1 MVGDSPPQTT
11 GSVPGWGQSPGGVSR
26 RHKCARTGLG
36 GSLLPPATP
45 NLLGACG
52 DSPSPDR
59 LGVGNLSLGMGS
71 VTVTNDGRSVGIH
84 ARPRAATTLHSATVK
99 HMEQIGIRA
108 LKQNASAVVARAAAG
123 EALIITDNGRPVAQI
138 MPLPTDRLS
147 ALDQAGL
154 LRTAAATAAG
164 IGPPVEH
171 GGPALGDTLR
181 EMRDEDH
188 R

>member
-1 MVGDSPPQTT
+1 VTR
-11 GSVPGWGQSPGGVSR
+11 GQSPGGVSR

-36 GSLLPPATP
+36 DSWLLSALP
-45 NLLGACG
+45 NVRFACR
-52 DSPSPDR
+52 DSPWPDR
-59 LGVGNLSLGMGS
+59 FGVGNLSLGMGS

-84 ARPRAATTLHSATVK
+84 ARPRAVTTQLGATVE
-99 HMEQIGIRA
+99 HMDQIGIRA

-147 ALDQAGL
+147 ALDKAGL
-154 LRTAAATAAG
+154 LRTATATAAG

-171 GGPALGDTLR
+171 GGPTLGDTLR

>member
-1 MVGDSPPQTT
+1 
-11 GSVPGWGQSPGGVSR
+11 
-26 RHKCARTGLG
+26 
-36 GSLLPPATP
+36 
-45 NLLGACG
+45 
-52 DSPSPDR
+52 
-59 LGVGNLSLGMGS
+59 MGS

-84 ARPRAATTLHSATVK
+84 ARPRASTTSHGATVE
-99 HMEQIGIRA
+99 HMDQIGIRA